1 MWARRSLSIHRLSYS
16 KFSKSV
22 STCLLQSMQQ
32 RHSVFWFGWKPF
44 RETLKSKRVFWLTGL
59 LQVVKLWEL
68 SFSLFYVLLCLQRE
82 RKSSGRNHFLNLSI
96 LKNRELRI
104 IFNIYVLLFVL
115 MNNWYLYLHQSYF
128 ESTGSL
134 KRTKI

>member
-96 LKNRELRI
+96 LKNREYHFQYIRAFICAYEQLI
-104 IFNIYVLLFVL
+104 TLSTPKLFWV
-115 MNNWYLYLHQSYF
+115 NR
-128 ESTGSL
+128 
-134 KRTKI
+134 KP